1 VLLRGVAHRL
11 RLHRPSASASR
22 QTRSDD
28 GGCGVIP
35 IDEAHRLT
43 NLYTVSFMKRTI
55 GRAQD
60 GWYTQFLTPAYPDL
74 ADLAVDYSTSLR
86 VQ

>member
-1 VLLRGVAHRL
+1 
-11 RLHRPSASASR
+11 
-22 QTRSDD
+22 
-28 GGCGVIP
+28 
-35 IDEAHRLT
+35 
-43 NLYTVSFMKRTI
+43 MKRTI